1 MIVPRVPKPDPSRKG
16 DCTEFPPLLSENF
29 IQGFFKGFAL
39 ALAIIVP
46 FIILWT
52 FFFTALTVHAIKGD
66 IRRLEESIKV
76 EKQK

>member
-1 MIVPRVPKPDPSRKG
+1 MVPPKPDPIRPA
-16 DCTEFPPLLSENF
+16 DCTHPHPLFSENF

-52 FFFTALTVHAIKGD
+52 FFFTALTVHSIKGD